1 MSESCAGGSDEVAI
15 HRNAAALRAAN
26 WLSLAAAP
34 TFAILA
40 LLTGVLN
47 SHAPD
52 MLCLTVHSASP
63 LGGMATMYL
72 AMSVFHL
79 TPWLKLVSGLQN
91 RCSQT
96 TPRRP

>member
-1 MSESCAGGSDEVAI
+1 
-15 HRNAAALRAAN
+15 
-26 WLSLAAAP
+26 
-34 TFAILA
+34 
-40 LLTGVLN
+40 
-47 SHAPD
+47 